1 MADKTAISPLL
12 DQMTVGALLGSHG
25 GISCYALQHT
35 ATGQKF
41 ALKCVSI
48 PASEEKVQALILSGA
63 YADETAAND
72 YFRHV
77 ADDVTAELDAAK
89 TFGDCPN
96 LLRPLDY
103 QVVAKESGV
112 GFDVYIVYPWQTSL
126 KEYVRDNAMTHLR
139 AVNLGIDLCSA
150 LCALHSGGY
159 VFENLKPEN
168 VFLSETGAFLLG
180 DLGLAPMLD
189 MHFASL
195 PEQYLGSYSA
205 PELSNIMS
213 GLNATIDIYS
223 LGILL
228 YRIYNGNHA
237 PFEDEKTSAKAAD
250 GKRLDGEALPAP
262 LFADYELA
270 EIILKACAY
279 LPEDRYQTPEEMKQA
294 LEQYMQRNV
303 ISDNLIVPP
312 LVSTPEPELTVEEA
326 MEEAEPVRF
335 ASEDK
340 IDDAFR
346 QHFSPDTASLDAI
359 IAAVRADEAKEAA
372 ARRSKAQAEPQKPPQ
387 PAPAA
392 PEEAPASPEEST
404 VLPEAEPVQEVSA
417 PLEQPETEAVPASDT
432 QPDAAVRRAFETPCA
447 IVIDDDGQLLPPQPE
462 VEAPEAEEP
471 AAEDTTLALAEE
483 DIASPAPEPLP
494 QEDSVQEAPG
504 QEKEDPNPPLPKKKK
519 SKAGWIVLAAI
530 VAVLAAAVAV
540 YQFTDFG
547 KSLYHYFI
555 HIDSLTVTDVGTD
568 TLSVSVQSDA
578 YSLPVKLTCSDVYG
592 NAFTAELDNGSAVF
606 TGLTPGTQY
615 TVNIVAEGLHRIT
628 GATTCSVGT
637 KSATEVLTFSASSGN
652 QEGAVLLTLVLKD
665 DNTAPSEWTV
675 SYVCDGA
682 EAKMQ
687 SFSGDSTQISGL
699 EVGKEYTF
707 TLVSSGVSN
716 IVGVTTATFT
726 PVKAVTA
733 EGLSI
738 VSFIDGKLTV
748 GWTCTSEAPELWT
761 VTCCDDNGK
770 ELTAETAEP
779 QASFE
784 GLSLGSV
791 YYVEVSAPGL
801 FQNLSLTVPGDMIYL
816 DALSTQMADD
826 GLHVW
831 WESGETPADGWL
843 VVASLG
849 SEDYLTTATTAAENG
864 CVLTKL
870 IPGVTYTIT
879 VESADERKVVGHCTT
894 QYTTEAA
901 PALNLLGLESGDLS
915 VAVYL
920 TPEGD
925 SPSYDDLGKAASD
938 FSSTDSICFGLVTEV
953 APEKSPY
960 EVTVLYLLRDENG
973 TPVDYYSGS
982 VVWDDLWAGGHYL
995 GVLQRTPAA
1004 TGDYTLE
1011 IYISYQ
1017 LAAAAKL
1024 HITAVEPPADGE

>member
-1 MADKTAISPLL
+1 MADQFAISPLL
-12 DQMTVGALLGSHG
+12 DHMSVGALLGSHG
-25 GISCYALQHT
+25 GISCHALQHT

-41 ALKCVSI
+41 ALKCISI
-48 PASEEKVQALILSGA
+48 PASGEKVQALILSGA
-63 YADETAAND
+63 YADEAAAND

-77 ADDVTAELDAAK
+77 ADDVTAELEAAR
-89 TFGDCPN
+89 TFADCPN
-96 LLRPLDY
+96 ILRPLDY
-103 QVVAKESGV
+103 QVVAKESGI

-126 KEYVRDNAMTHLR
+126 KEYLHDNAMTHLR

-168 VFLSETGAFLLG
+168 VFLSESGTFLLG

-189 MHFASL
+189 MNFASL

-205 PELSNIMS
+205 PELSGIMS

-250 GKRLDGEALPAP
+250 SKRLDGEALPAP

-279 LPEDRYQTPEEMKQA
+279 RPEDRYQTPEEMKQA

-303 ISDNLIVPP
+303 ISDTLIVPP
-312 LVSTPEPELTVEEA
+312 LVSTPEPELTVEQA

-346 QHFSPDTASLDAI
+346 QHFSPDTASLDAV

-372 ARRSKAQAEPQKPPQ
+372 AKRAKAEEEPPIPT
-387 PAPAA
+387 APAA
-392 PEEAPASPEEST
+392 TADEPAAAEEAPI
-404 VLPEAEPVQEVSA
+404 LPEAEPMQDAPVQADQAEPEPQSDPSA
-417 PLEQPETEAVPASDT
+417 
-432 QPDAAVRRAFETPCA
+432 RKCFEEPCA
-447 IVIDDDGQLLPPQPE
+447 IVINDDSQLLSPQLE
-462 VEAPEAEEP
+462 AEAASTADAPETET
-471 AAEDTTLALAEE
+471 AAEDAPLTLTEE
-483 DIASPAPEPLP
+483 QDAADEEADAQETPP
-494 QEDSVQEAPG
+494 QEDEAPD
-504 QEKEDPNPPLPKKKK
+504 QPPAKKKK
-519 SKAGWIVLAAI
+519 GKAGWIVLAAI

-547 KSLYHYFI
+547 RSLYHYFI

-568 TLSVSVQSDA
+568 TLSVSVQSSA

-592 NAFTAELDNGSAVF
+592 NAFTAELDKNAAVF

-615 TVNIVAEGLHRIT
+615 TVNVVPVGLHRVT

-637 KSATEVLTFSASSGN
+637 KSATEVLTFSVSPGS
-652 QEGAVLLTLVLKD
+652 QEGAAMLTLVLKD
-665 DNTAPSEWTV
+665 GNTAPSEWTV
-675 SYVCDGA
+675 SYGCDGE

-687 SFSGDSTQISGL
+687 TFSGDSTQIAGL

-707 TLVSSGVSN
+707 TLVSSGVSY
-716 IVGVTTATFT
+716 IIGATTATFT
-726 PVKAVTA
+726 PSKAVTA
-733 EGLSI
+733 EDLAI
-738 VSFIDGKLTV
+738 ASFVDGKLTV
-748 GWTCTSEAPELWT
+748 SWSCTSEAPESWT
-761 VTCCDDNGK
+761 ATCCDDNGS
-770 ELTAETAEP
+770 ELTVETTDC
-779 QASFE
+779 QATFE
-784 GLSLGSV
+784 GLTLGSV

-801 FQNLSLTVPGDMIYL
+801 FQKLSLTVPDDMIYL
-816 DALSTQMADD
+816 DTLSTQMADD

-849 SEDYLTTATTAAENG
+849 SEDYLTTATTATDNG
-864 CVLTKL
+864 CVLSKL

-879 VESADERKVVGHCTT
+879 VESADARKVVGHCTT

-901 PALNLLGLESGDLS
+901 PALELLGLTSGDLS
-915 VAVYL
+915 VAVYQ

-938 FSSTDSICFGLVTEV
+938 FLSTDSICFGLTTE
-953 APEKSPY
+953 ATPEASPY

-995 GVLQRTPAA
+995 GVLQRTPAE

-1024 HITAVEPPADGE
+1024 HITAAEPAPDGE